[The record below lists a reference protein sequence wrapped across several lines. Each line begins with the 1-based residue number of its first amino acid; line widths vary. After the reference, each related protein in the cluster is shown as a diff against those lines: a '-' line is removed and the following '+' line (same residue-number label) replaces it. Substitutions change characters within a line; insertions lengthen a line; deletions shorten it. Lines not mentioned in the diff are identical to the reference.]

1 MPVTI
6 HSITRYTVQ
15 VLTRKEGEQ
24 AHSAISVR
32 LYDHDNIIRGT
43 TVFERYGDESP
54 PKPVGDHEEQKVT
67 AYLDTAHYRAY
78 LDILRLES
86 PIYLKMSWTQ
96 QGNIKVLSHVSI
108 DTKKEV
114 IGEFFGRSS

>member
-6 HSITRYTVQ
+6 HAITRYTVQ
-15 VLTRKEGEQ
+15 VLTRKEGEH
-24 AHSAISVR
+24 AHSYITVR
-32 LYDHDNIIRGT
+32 LYDHDNVNRGT
-43 TVFERYGDESP
+43 TVFERYGDTQP
-54 PKPVGDHEEQKVT
+54 PKPVGDHDDQKAT
-67 AYLDTAHYRAY
+67 AYMDTAHYRAY
-78 LDILRLES
+78 MDILRLES

-114 IGEFFGRSS
+114 IGEFFGRSP

>member
-6 HSITRYTVQ
+6 HTITRYTVQ

-24 AHSAISVR
+24 AHSSLSVR
-32 LYDHDNIIRGT
+32 LYDHDNVIRGT
-43 TVFERYGDESP
+43 AVFERYLDGRP
-54 PKPVGDHEEQKVT
+54 PKPVGNHEEQTAT
-67 AYLDTAHYRAY
+67 AYLDTAHYRAFI
-78 LDILRLES
+78 DILRLES

-96 QGNIKVLSHVSI
+96 QGNLKVLSHVSI